1 MIHVGYR
8 KDEEQVS
15 QPKRKLKLGVFIA
28 GTGHHVASWRHPNA
42 VPDAAMNLDY
52 FKQLAKKAEE
62 GKLDLLFLADS
73 LSINQTSHPNV
84 LTRFEPLTLLSSIA
98 ESTST
103 IGLAATASTTYSEP
117 FHIARQFASLDH
129 LSGGRAAWNVVT
141 SSIEETAK
149 NFSGEEHLAHHKRY
163 ERAEEFVEVVKG
175 LWDSWEEDALVRNKE
190 TGEFFEPGK
199 LHELQHKGEFFS
211 VRGPLNV
218 SRTPQG
224 QPVII
229 QAGSSEDG
237 QKLAAKTAEL
247 IFTAQNDLDK
257 AKEFYQ
263 SLKGKVEATGRARED
278 VSIMPGIFPIIA
290 DTEEEAQAKYEE
302 LQELIVPEIGLSI
315 LQNYLGG
322 IDLSQYPLDGPLP
335 EIDPSTSNAVKSRFD
350 LVMNMARKDNLTI
363 RQLYQSVAGSRGH
376 NIFIGTP
383 EQLAD
388 VMETWL
394 VEEAADGF
402 NVMPPLLPEGLDVF
416 VDRVV
421 PILQERGLFKTDYTG
436 QTLRENLGLTEPK
449 NRYTT

>member
-1 MIHVGYR
+1 M
-8 KDEEQVS
+8 S
-15 QPKRKLKLGVFIA
+15 QSKKKLKLGVFIA

-42 VPDAAMNLDY
+42 VSDAAMNLDY

-73 LSINQTSHPNV
+73 LSISQTSHPNV

-98 ESTST
+98 ESTSS

-190 TGEFFEPGK
+190 TGEFFESSK
-199 LHELQHKGEFFS
+199 LHELRHKGEFFS

-247 IFTAQNDLDK
+247 IFTAQNDLKK

-263 SLKGKVEATGRARED
+263 SLKEKVEAAGRARED

-290 DTEEEAQAKYEE
+290 DTEEEAKAKYEE

-383 EQLAD
+383 QQLAD
-388 VMETWL
+388 VMETWIN
-394 VEEAADGF
+394 EEAADGF
-402 NVMPPLLPEGLDVF
+402 NVMPPLLPEGLDMF

-421 PILQERGLFKTDYTG
+421 PILQERGLFKTEYTG
-436 QTLRENLGLTEPK
+436 QTLRENLGLTQPK

>member
-1 MIHVGYR
+1 M
-8 KDEEQVS
+8 S

-190 TGEFFEPGK
+190 TGKFFESSK

-263 SLKGKVEATGRARED
+263 SLKGKVEAAGRARED

-363 RQLYQSVAGSRGH
+363 RQLYQSIAGSRGH

-383 EQLAD
+383 LQLAD

-394 VEEAADGF
+394 HEEAADGF

>member
-1 MIHVGYR
+1 MIHLGYR

-190 TGEFFEPGK
+190 TGEFFKSNK

-263 SLKGKVEATGRARED
+263 SLKGKVEAAGRARED

-383 EQLAD
+383 QQLAD

-394 VEEAADGF
+394 HEEAADGF

>member
-1 MIHVGYR
+1 M
-8 KDEEQVS
+8 S

-73 LSINQTSHPNV
+73 LSINHTSHPNV

-129 LSGGRAAWNVVT
+129 LSSGRAAWNVVT

-163 ERAEEFVEVVKG
+163 ERAEEFVDVVKG
-175 LWDSWEEDALVRNKE
+175 LWDSWEEGALVRNQE
-190 TGEFFEPGK
+190 TGEFFDPSK
-199 LHELQHKGEFFS
+199 LHELHHKGEFFS

-247 IFTAQNDLDK
+247 IFTAQNDLAK

-263 SLKGKVEATGRARED
+263 SLKGKVEAAGRARED

-290 DTEEEAQAKYEE
+290 DTEEEAKAKYEE

-322 IDLSQYPLDGPLP
+322 IDLTQYPLDGPLP
-335 EIDPSTSNAVKSRFD
+335 EIDPSMSNAVKSRFD

-376 NIFIGTP
+376 HIFIGTP

-394 VEEAADGF
+394 TEEAADGF
-402 NVMPPLLPEGLDVF
+402 NVMRPLLPEGLDVF

-421 PILQERGLFKTDYTG
+421 PILQERGLFKTEYTG
-436 QTLRENLGLTEPK
+436 QTLRENLGLKQPK

>member
-1 MIHVGYR
+1 M
-8 KDEEQVS
+8 S

>member
-1 MIHVGYR
+1 M
-8 KDEEQVS
+8 S

-28 GTGHHVASWRHPNA
+28 GTGHHVASWRHPKA

-73 LSINQTSHPNV
+73 LSINHTSHPNV

-129 LSGGRAAWNVVT
+129 LSSGRAAWNVVT

-163 ERAEEFVEVVKG
+163 ERAEEFVDVVKG
-175 LWDSWEEDALVRNKE
+175 LWDSWEEGALVRNQE
-190 TGEFFEPGK
+190 TGEFFDPSK
-199 LHELQHKGEFFS
+199 LHELHHKGEFFS

-247 IFTAQNDLDK
+247 IFTAQNDLAK

-263 SLKGKVEATGRARED
+263 SLKGKVEAAGRARED

-290 DTEEEAQAKYEE
+290 DTEEEAKAKYEE

-322 IDLSQYPLDGPLP
+322 IDLTQYPLDGPLP
-335 EIDPSTSNAVKSRFD
+335 EIDPSMSNAVKSRFD

-376 NIFIGTP
+376 HIFIGTP

-394 VEEAADGF
+394 TEEAADGF

-421 PILQERGLFKTDYTG
+421 PILQERGLFKTEYTG
-436 QTLRENLGLTEPK
+436 QTLRENLGLKQPK

>member
-1 MIHVGYR
+1 M
-8 KDEEQVS
+8 S

-190 TGEFFEPGK
+190 TGEFFESRK

-263 SLKGKVEATGRARED
+263 SLKGKVEAAGRARED

-383 EQLAD
+383 QQLAD

-394 VEEAADGF
+394 REEAADGF

-421 PILQERGLFKTDYTG
+421 PMLQERGLFKTDYTG

>member
-1 MIHVGYR
+1 M
-8 KDEEQVS
+8 S

-73 LSINQTSHPNV
+73 LSINHTSHPNV

-163 ERAEEFVEVVKG
+163 ERAEEFVDVVKG
-175 LWDSWEEDALVRNKE
+175 LWDSWEEGALVRNQE
-190 TGEFFEPGK
+190 TGEFFDPSK
-199 LHELQHKGEFFS
+199 LHELHHKGEFFS

-247 IFTAQNDLDK
+247 IFTAQNDLAK

-263 SLKGKVEATGRARED
+263 SLKGKVEAAGRARED

-290 DTEEEAQAKYEE
+290 DTEEEAKAKYEE

-322 IDLSQYPLDGPLP
+322 IDLTQYPLDGPLP
-335 EIDPSTSNAVKSRFD
+335 EIDPSMSNAVKSRFD

-376 NIFIGTP
+376 HIFIGTP

-394 VEEAADGF
+394 TEEAADGF

-421 PILQERGLFKTDYTG
+421 PILQERGLFKTEYTG
-436 QTLRENLGLTEPK
+436 QTLRENLGLKQPK

>member
-1 MIHVGYR
+1 MP
-8 KDEEQVS
+8 

-62 GKLDLLFLADS
+62 GKMDLFFLADS

-163 ERAEEFVEVVKG
+163 ERAEEFVDVVKG

-229 QAGSSEDG
+229 QAGSSDDG

-263 SLKGKVEATGRARED
+263 SLKGKVEAAGRARED

-394 VEEAADGF
+394 TEEAADGF

-449 NRYTT
+449 NRYTI

>member
-1 MIHVGYR
+1 M
-8 KDEEQVS
+8 S

-190 TGEFFEPGK
+190 TGEFFKSNK

-263 SLKGKVEATGRARED
+263 SLKGKVEAAGRARED

-383 EQLAD
+383 QQLAD

-394 VEEAADGF
+394 HEEAADGF

>member
-1 MIHVGYR
+1 M
-8 KDEEQVS
+8 S
-15 QPKRKLKLGVFIA
+15 QPKKKLKLGVFIA

-190 TGEFFEPGK
+190 TGEFFKSNK

-257 AKEFYQ
+257 AKDFYQ
-263 SLKGKVEATGRARED
+263 SLKGKVEAAGRARED

-290 DTEEEAQAKYEE
+290 DTEEEAKAKYEE

-376 NIFIGTP
+376 HIFIGTP
-383 EQLAD
+383 QQLAD

-394 VEEAADGF
+394 HEEAADGF

-436 QTLRENLGLTEPK
+436 QTLRENLGLTQPK